1 MEWHQYAA
9 EMIGR
14 QRQRTETAIGMKRI
28 DIMNEWMA
36 SVSRKFT
43 RSASNVYK
51 AIDCLIELSDVWFM
65 VQ

>member
-1 MEWHQYAA
+1 
-9 EMIGR
+9 
-14 QRQRTETAIGMKRI
+14 
-28 DIMNEWMA
+28 MNEWMA